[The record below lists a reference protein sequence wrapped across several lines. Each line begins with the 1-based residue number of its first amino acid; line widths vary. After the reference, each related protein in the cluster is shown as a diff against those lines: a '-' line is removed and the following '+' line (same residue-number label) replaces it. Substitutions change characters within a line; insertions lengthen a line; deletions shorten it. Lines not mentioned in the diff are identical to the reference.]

1 MKRYLG
7 DTSFLSAL
15 FNKDDVNYLNAKKIA
30 QEVKDEYFIIP
41 AVVIAELSGFNRDLD
56 LRDLLIDNSMTL
68 ASEIS
73 SFGGENIIPY
83 LTFRTYYQ
91 DRLKTLDSI
100 ILFSAID
107 RGATL
112 LTFDKE
118 LKKKYEMVCE
128 NLF

>member
-1 MKRYLG
+1 MKRYLA

-15 FNKDDVNYLNAKKIA
+15 FNKDDVNHLNAKK
-30 QEVKDEYFIIP
+30 IIP